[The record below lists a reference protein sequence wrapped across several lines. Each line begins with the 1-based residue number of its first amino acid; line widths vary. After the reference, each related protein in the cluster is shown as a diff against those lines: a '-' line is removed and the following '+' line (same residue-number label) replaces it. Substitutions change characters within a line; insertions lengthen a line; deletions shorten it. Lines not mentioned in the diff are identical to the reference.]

1 MFVATIGEPTG
12 VKHLRV
18 LVNPVAI
25 ERSARRCGPDEL
37 IVYINTRFDPVVHT
51 ALAKHAASG
60 KSTDPLAWVD
70 DMAAE
75 LARRTC
81 SGTISKGTNQY
92 INFYPTPGVL
102 AAANERLAAQGIR
115 MEINPYANDDGQIN
129 VWIEYTRQPAFHG

>member
-25 ERSARRCGPDEL
+25 ERTARRCGPDEL

-51 ALAKHAASG
+51 ALAKHAAAD
-60 KSTDPLAWVD
+60 KSNDPLAWVD
-70 DMAAE
+70 EMAAE

-81 SGTISKGTNQY
+81 SGTISKGTNQS
-92 INFYPTPGVL
+92 ISFYPRPNVL

-115 MEINPYANDDGQIN
+115 MEISPVADEGGRIN
-129 VWIEYTRQPAFHG
+129 VWVEYTRLPASNG